1 MGYDLVVV
9 AGVVFLLLVNRQQ
22 RIPHEKIFATVKAN
36 GGGEIGHI
44 GDVKIPKCFRSDFC
58 RQTKAV
64 RRSMELMGGVGNN
77 KGKATLFLRIGVVQN
92 CVVAGSGQHI
102 DHLDKLVVMLRDIH
116 IAQELFYL
124 NFTVLVDKV

>member
-22 RIPHEKIFATVKAN
+22 RIPHEQIPTTVKTN

-44 GDVKIPKCFRSDFC
+44 GDVKIQEGVGSDFC
-58 RQTKAV
+58 RQAKAV

-77 KGKATLFLRIGVVQN
+77 KGKAALFLFIGVV
-92 CVVAGSGQHI
+92 
-102 DHLDKLVVMLRDIH
+102 
-116 IAQELFYL
+116 
-124 NFTVLVDKV
+124 